1 MDDDSKETTLFFLQ
15 SWLNEAIGRCDDFL
29 NNINKSFSLNSEFIR
44 RRMFEEHYVL
54 TATVMSIRFAR
65 QLVNHA
71 DKGLK
76 GHLESFIAATKD
88 VVDVRDMREHAD
100 EYFIGKGKK
109 PDQFFKGS
117 SRGIQCDMSSSI
129 QNENGYMLGNL
140 IAMEFIRDECKKLL
154 AHLQLKRHHTY
165 LLS

>member
-1 MDDDSKETTLFFLQ
+1 MDDDSKETMVFFLQ
-15 SWLNEAIGRCDDFL
+15 SWLNETIGRCDDFL
-29 NNINKSFSLNSEFIR
+29 DNTNKPFSSDSKFTR

-71 DKGLK
+71 DKGLR

-88 VVDVRDMREHAD
+88 AVDVRDMREHSD
-100 EYFIGKGKK
+100 KYFIGKGNKQ
-109 PDQFFKGS
+109 DQFLKGS
-117 SRGIQCDMSSSI
+117 SQAIQCDMSSSI
-129 QNENGYMLGNL
+129 QSENGYMLGNL

-154 AHLQLKRHHTY
+154 AHL
-165 LLS
+165 